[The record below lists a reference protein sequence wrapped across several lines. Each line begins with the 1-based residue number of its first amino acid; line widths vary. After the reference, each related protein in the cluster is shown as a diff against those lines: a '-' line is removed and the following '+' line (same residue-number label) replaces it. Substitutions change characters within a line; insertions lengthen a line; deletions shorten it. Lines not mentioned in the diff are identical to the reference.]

1 MSSVELQ
8 QARGAHQT
16 LAPEPEQE
24 KPNMNGDA
32 NKVSKPPSKPQK
44 GIMGMFASKAAPK
57 AQESSRDMKSEQ
69 EEASQVPI
77 CHQIQFHRKR
87 KS

>member
-1 MSSVELQ
+1 MSSLELQ
-8 QARGAHQT
+8 QARGTQID
-16 LAPEPEQE
+16 PEPEQR

-32 NKVSKPPSKPQK
+32 DAVPKPPSKPPK

-57 AQESSRDMKSEQ
+57 AQESSREP

-77 CHQIQFHRKR
+77 SVIRYSTKEDSEG
-87 KS
+87 KLV